1 SGAPLDEIASQA
13 RAQGMTTLFE
23 HGLQTVEAG
32 LTTLEELY
40 RVSGAP
46 HG

>member
-1 SGAPLDEIASQA
+1 SGAPLEEIASQA

-23 HGLQTVEAG
+23 HGLQAVESG
-32 LTTLEELY
+32 MTTLEELY
-40 RVSGAP
+40 RVSGVP